1 MLTCQKCG
9 KVITEKEAL
18 VHKDEKNEQAIICPD
33 CFKAATGV
41 DYKTFSF
48 RKESAKQT
56 FFAVIFC
63 LAATIY
69 AFIEKGP
76 IYGVFGIAAT
86 ILIYLFASKVK

>member
-9 KVITEKEAL
+9 KVTTEKEAL

-41 DYKTFSF
+41 DYKTFAF

-76 IYGVFGIAAT
+76 IYGIFGIAAK